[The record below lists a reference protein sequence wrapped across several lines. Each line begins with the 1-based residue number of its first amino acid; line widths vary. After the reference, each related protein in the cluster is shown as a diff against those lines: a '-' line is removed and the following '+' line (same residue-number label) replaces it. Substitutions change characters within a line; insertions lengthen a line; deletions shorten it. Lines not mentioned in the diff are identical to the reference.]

1 MKTTNHG
8 LGQDLSPLS
17 GRAVRGKA
25 WAMATVSG
33 AVLSAACLLAAPAY
47 AQDDGAEI
55 SEIVVT
61 GSRIAS
67 GFTTPT
73 PVTVTTA
80 EQLRQAAPRSLA
92 DGLVELPVF
101 ATSLGGPR
109 SMGTAVGQNPGQY
122 LLNLRGLGANRNLVL
137 LDGRRLVA
145 SNTGGS
151 VDVNILPQ
159 SLVSR
164 VDVVTGGASAAYGS
178 DAVTGVVN
186 FVLDTNFEGMKGEIQ
201 GGFSQYAD
209 LLSRGGSLA
218 FGKSFMDGRARVI
231 GSVEY
236 QQEDGIQANE
246 LTGRD
251 WFDYGYG
258 RIPNPVVGA
267 TPRFLVIPNIRSSV
281 GAYGGLITS
290 GPLKG
295 TQFLPGGQTAPF
307 VYGSNLSGAFMTG
320 GDGPRPNNALA
331 PFQKRGSGFV
341 HAEYDITDNLQ
352 FFVEGQYAGMTS
364 KTGNAVSVHLAAGNQ
379 YTIFQDNAYLP
390 DSVRQQMVAQ
400 NIASFPLGRYDRD
413 FPLRTMLSINQVKR
427 GSIGFKGKL
436 GGSWIWDTSYTY
448 GQTDQKNG
456 DTQITNNR
464 RLYAA
469 ADAVRSPVTG
479 QIVCRSTLA
488 GFDPGCL
495 PLNLFGEGSPDPAAV
510 AWVIGDSLKWLTLK
524 QHVVQVN
531 LSGDFGDKL
540 QLGAGPISMA
550 TGLEYR
556 KESADQTVDPI
567 SASVTEFT
575 GVRGFPTSQQ
585 NRPGGYQFFNPL
597 PLAGEFDVKEA
608 FVELG
613 VPVLRDLPFAES
625 LDVSAAARRA
635 DYSNSG
641 AVTTW
646 KVGTNYQVVSDVRLR
661 YTRSRD
667 IRGPNILELF
677 NSASQGSS
685 NTVFHGVTT
694 PYLTISSGNPD
705 LAPEVADT
713 ETYGF
718 VYRPSWLPGLQASVD
733 YYHIS
738 IEGAIGGIPNLIQR
752 CDQGYAP
759 ACAYI
764 TITPANTLIVR
775 SQVVNLSLVE
785 NKGYDFE
792 LAYTRPAF
800 GGNLSMRLIANHTTL
815 DETTPPG
822 GSPTTSLGEPSSPRW
837 RATLQ
842 TRFVKDNWSLFVQER
857 YLHKALM
864 DVNEVQ
870 GVDTNDNLIPPIL
883 YTTLGATVSFNAM
896 GREQE
901 FFFTINNLFNTR
913 PPVSVINPTNY
924 SIPVDAAYDRVGR
937 YFNLGLRFKW

>member
-1 MKTTNHG
+1 M
-8 LGQDLSPLS
+8 
-17 GRAVRGKA
+17 
-25 WAMATVSG
+25 
-33 AVLSAACLLAAPAY
+33 
-47 AQDDGAEI
+47 
-55 SEIVVT
+55 
-61 GSRIAS
+61 
-67 GFTTPT
+67 
-73 PVTVTTA
+73 
-80 EQLRQAAPRSLA
+80 
-92 DGLVELPVF
+92 
-101 ATSLGGPR
+101 
-109 SMGTAVGQNPGQY
+109 
-122 LLNLRGLGANRNLVL
+122 
-137 LDGRRLVA
+137 
-145 SNTGGS
+145 
-151 VDVNILPQ
+151 
-159 SLVSR
+159 
-164 VDVVTGGASAAYGS
+164 
-178 DAVTGVVN
+178 
-186 FVLDTNFEGMKGEIQ
+186 
-201 GGFSQYAD
+201 
-209 LLSRGGSLA
+209 
-218 FGKSFMDGRARVI
+218 
-231 GSVEY
+231 
-236 QQEDGIQANE
+236 
-246 LTGRD
+246 
-251 WFDYGYG
+251 
-258 RIPNPVVGA
+258 VGA

-281 GAYGGLITS
+281 GAYGGLITG

-295 TQFLPGGQTAPF
+295 TQFLEGGVPAPF

-320 GDGPRPNNALA
+320 GDGPRANNALA
-331 PFQKRGSGFV
+331 PFQRRGSGFA
-341 HAEYDITDNLQ
+341 HAEYDISDNLQ

-364 KTGNAVSVHLAAGNQ
+364 KSGNAVSVHLAAGNQ

-390 DSVRQQMVAQ
+390 ASIRQQMVAQ
-400 NIASFPLGRYDRD
+400 NIPSFALGRYDRD
-413 FPLRTMLSINQVKR
+413 FPLRTLLSINQVKR
-427 GSIGFKGKL
+427 GSVGFEGKL
-436 GGSWIWDTSYTY
+436 GGSWVWDTSYTY

-469 ADAVRSPVTG
+469 TDAVRNPATG

-488 GFDPGCL
+488 GYDRGCL

-510 AWVIGDSLKWLTLK
+510 AWVIGDSLKWLILK
-524 QHVVQVN
+524 QHVAQVN

-556 KESADQTVDPI
+556 KESADQTVDPV

-575 GVRGFPTSQQ
+575 GVRGFPASQQ

-608 FVELG
+608 YVELG

-625 LDVSAAARRA
+625 VDVSAAARRA

-646 KVGTNYQVVSDVRLR
+646 KVGTNYQVISDIRLR

-685 NTVFHGVTT
+685 NTVFRGVTT

-705 LAPEVADT
+705 LKPEVADT

-718 VYRPSWLPGLQASVD
+718 VYRSSWLPGLQASVD

-785 NKGYDFE
+785 SKGYDFE
-792 LAYTRPAF
+792 LAYARPLF
-800 GGNLSMRLIANHTTL
+800 EGNLSTRLIANHTTL

-822 GSPTTSLGEPSSPRW
+822 GTPTTDLGSPGSPRW

-842 TRFVKDNWSLFVQER
+842 TRYAKDNWTLFVQQR

-864 DVNEVQ
+864 NVNEVQ

-883 YTTLGATVSFNAM
+883 YTTVGATMRFSALGV
-896 GREQE
+896 EQE
-901 FFFTINNLFNTR
+901 LFMTINNLLNTR